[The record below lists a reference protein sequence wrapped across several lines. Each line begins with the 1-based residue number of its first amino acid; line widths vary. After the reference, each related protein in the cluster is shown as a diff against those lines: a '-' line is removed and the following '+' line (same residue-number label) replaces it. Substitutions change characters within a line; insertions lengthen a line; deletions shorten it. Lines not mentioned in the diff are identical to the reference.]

1 MLSFLINT
9 LKTLKLSG
17 MVINSYTKVIFSQ
30 KQPSQGGKKKS
41 SQVSKR
47 LRPLK
52 LIIDVTRN
60 EIGFI
65 DIIQLTQ
72 Y

>member
-1 MLSFLINT
+1 MLSFLIDT

-17 MVINSYTKVIFSQ
+17 MVINSYMKVIFSQ
-30 KQPSQGGKKKS
+30 KQPSQGKKIKT

-65 DIIQLTQ
+65 DIVQLTQ